1 MARAQALTEYL
12 DAHRTQM
19 IAELE
24 ELVRLETPSGDEA
37 ALSRA
42 ADVVARRWEGLGAHV
57 RRHLVPGVGVH
68 LEVTLGQG
76 TSDDGA
82 ALVLGHLDTV
92 YPVGTLQACPFRTD
106 ASRAYGPG
114 AYDMKAGLVM
124 MAWAVQ
130 ALDAVG
136 ARPRR
141 RVRLLVTADEEVG
154 SGSSRALI
162 ERAARGAALALVLE
176 PAAPGGAVKTARKG
190 VARYRLTVTGKS
202 AHAGNDVGR
211 GVSAIVALAQL
222 VLAAHGLSRP
232 SDGTTVNVGVVGG
245 GTRPNV
251 VPERAWADV
260 DVRFVTRAE
269 AERVDRAMR
278 ALAVSNG
285 ARVEVTGGVDRWPL
299 ERTEAV
305 AELYRQAREAA
316 AELGIELAEASVG
329 GASDGNITAELG
341 LPTLDGLGPVGDG
354 AHSAA
359 TEYVDLSELPRRTAL
374 LACLLERL

>member
-12 DAHRTQM
+12 EAHRPQM

-42 ADVVARRWEGLGAHV
+42 AEVVARRWEGLGAHV
-57 RRHLVPGVGVH
+57 RRHRVPGVGVH

-76 TSDDGA
+76 PSDDGA

-92 YPVGTLQACPFRTD
+92 YPIGTLQAWPFRID
-106 ASRAYGPG
+106 GSRAYGPG

-130 ALDAVG
+130 ALCAMG
-136 ARPRR
+136 SAPRR
-141 RVRLLVTADEEVG
+141 AVRLLVTADEEVG

-190 VARYRLTVTGKS
+190 VARYRIEVTGKS

-269 AERVDRAMR
+269 AERVDREMR
-278 ALAVSNG
+278 ALAASDG

-299 ERTEAV
+299 ERTGAV